1 MTVWDS
7 EYIDYLLLEHNPI
20 QFFVKMKWNHILDA
34 LKLLENKIEGKQ
46 WNKKVFH
53 LHFINPNNVIDEL
66 VWSCCASLT
75 E

>member
-7 EYIDYLLLEHNPI
+7 EYIDYLLLEHNQI

-46 WNKKVFH
+46 WNKTEYF
-53 LHFINPNNVIDEL
+53 LPYFISIL
-66 VWSCCASLT
+66 SIQT
-75 E
+75 M